1 MNREAI
7 DLKYNRDGEK
17 LRLSE
22 RLLLAI
28 CRPTKA
34 PPLPVTTYSYTP
46 DNALDFSRRMVPDFP
61 ERLRGKTVLDY
72 GCGPGWQA
80 IAMRRAGAA
89 HVHAMDV
96 NEDWLAHGRAL
107 TQSAGVTGVSFGREP
122 DADKYDAVI
131 SLCSMEHFPDPQKE
145 LLRMASMTR
154 QELIITFSECWFSPH
169 GTHLNGTTHLPWL
182 NLMFSERTLINV
194 RNLYPDGSDGA
205 KCFAEVRG
213 GLNKMT
219 VARFERLISSVPGFR
234 VHYFSL
240 RGVKGLPIVTRIPVV
255 RELLTSALTCILC
268 PV

>member
-1 MNREAI
+1 MNREAL
-7 DLKYNRDGEK
+7 DLKYNRDGAK
-17 LRLSE
+17 LRIPE
-22 RLLLAI
+22 RLLLAF

-34 PPLPVTTYSYTP
+34 APLPVTTYSYTL

-80 IAMRRAGAA
+80 IAMCRAGAA
-89 HVHAMDV
+89 HVHAMDI
-96 NEDWLAHGRAL
+96 NEDWLAHGRELAR
-107 TQSAGVTGVSFGREP
+107 SAGVTGVSFGQEP
-122 DADKYDAVI
+122 GAEKYDAVI
-131 SLCSMEHFPDPQKE
+131 SLCSMEHFPNPE
-145 LLRMASMTR
+145 REMLRMASFTR

-182 NLMFSERTLINV
+182 NLMFSERTLMNV

-205 KCFAEVRG
+205 KTFGEVRG

-234 VHYFSL
+234 VHYLSL
-240 RGVKGLPIVTRIPVV
+240 RGVKGLPMVTRIPVV
-255 RELLTSALTCILC
+255 RELMTSALTCILR